1 MPINIIFS
9 DKYLLYDPRE
19 ESPIPKTKTDIFF
32 KKLLTSK
39 IKYKIIE
46 PEKAKDEDILL
57 VHSKGFLEEIRRYEN
72 RPTMEAAG
80 FIVGGTILCANLAL
94 TGKKAVNLIGGMHH
108 AGISQASGFCIF
120 NDHAIAIRK
129 LQHEG
134 KIKKAAVYDLDVH
147 AGQGTQEIFYSDPTV
162 LTVSIHQDPKTIY
175 PGTGFESQRGD
186 GAGLGFNINIPLPP
200 LTLEK
205 DYLAH
210 LDAVLEKTRDF
221 NPDLTFLVLGV
232 DTYRDDG
239 LGNFL
244 LTQKSYGEI
253 AKRFQNVNNLA
264 IVFSGGYS
272 SKVPDLWLS
281 FLEAYIEI
289 PAADHSYHGLEDQAI
304 AAIPES

>member
-9 DKYLLYDPRE
+9 DKYLLYDLGAD
-19 ESPIPKTKTDIFF
+19 SPIPKTKTSSFLELI
-32 KKLLTSK
+32 KKGQL
-39 IKYKIIE
+39 KYEICT
-46 PEKAKDEDILL
+46 PERATDEDILL
-57 VHSKGFLEEIRRYEN
+57 VHSREFLNEVKHCAKNNLNLSLDTPIN
-72 RPTMEAAG
+72 SNSLEATYY
-80 FIVGGTILCANLAL
+80 IVGGTILCANLAL

-120 NDHAIAIRK
+120 NDHAITIRK
-129 LQHEG
+129 LQKEG

-186 GAGLGFNINIPLPP
+186 GAGLGFNINVPLPP

-221 NPDLTFLVLGV
+221 NPDLTILVLGV
-232 DTYRDDG
+232 DTFKDDG

-244 LTQKSYGEI
+244 LTERSYGEI
-253 AKRFQNVNNLA
+253 AKRFRNVNNLA
-264 IVFSGGYS
+264 VVFSGGYS

-281 FLEAYIEI
+281 FLEAYLVE
-289 PAADHSYHGLEDQAI
+289 
-304 AAIPES
+304 